1 MLEFIK
7 QPGVYEVILFC
18 SGIIV
23 YRILTLIM
31 GIKHMR
37 KFYRETAMSA
47 FNIVIMAYLMA
58 LTALEQK
65 EKVMVESEIDEKIIK
80 NVLKEDKKE
89 IETWRDMSLNAL
101 YNFAPSVFMKIKED
115 FDKEGKVQ

>member
-7 QPGVYEVILFC
+7 QPGVYEVVLFF
-18 SGIIV
+18 SGIAV
-23 YRILTLIM
+23 YRLLSLIM

-47 FNIVIMAYLMA
+47 FNIVVMAYLMA

-65 EKVMVESEIDEKIIK
+65 EKVMIEAEIDEKIIK
-80 NVLKEDKKE
+80 NVLREDKKE
-89 IETWRDMSLNAL
+89 IETWRDMSLRAL
-101 YNFAPSVFMKIKED
+101 YDFAPNVFKKIKDD
-115 FDKEGKVQ
+115 FDKEGKI

>member
-7 QPGVYEVILFC
+7 QPGVYEVVLFF
-18 SGIIV
+18 SGIAV
-23 YRILTLIM
+23 YRLLSLIM

-47 FNIVIMAYLMA
+47 FNIVVMAYLMA

-65 EKVMVESEIDEKIIK
+65 EKVMVEAEIDEKIIK
-80 NVLKEDKKE
+80 NVLREDKKE
-89 IETWRDMSLNAL
+89 IETWRDMSLRAL
-101 YNFAPSVFMKIKED
+101 YDFAPNVFKKIKDD
-115 FDKEGKVQ
+115 FDKEGKI